1 LKEGKIEEIVVQR
14 QSSDVSGKAQK
25 YSRVEPQE
33 FVQFGEKD
41 MSMENKILT
50 GKAAC
55 LKHFAS
61 KIGPNTICDIVN
73 CIIVAIRSQS
83 TKVA

>member
-25 YSRVEPQE
+25 YSRVEPRE

-41 MSMENKILT
+41 MRI
-50 GKAAC
+50 
-55 LKHFAS
+55 
-61 KIGPNTICDIVN
+61 D
-73 CIIVAIRSQS
+73 Q
-83 TKVA
+83 

>member
-25 YSRVEPQE
+25 YSRVEPRE

-41 MSMENKILT
+41 MSMENKNIYNRK
-50 GKAAC
+50 GC
-55 LKHFAS
+55 LSEAFCFQNWSKH
-61 KIGPNTICDIVN
+61 DL
-73 CIIVAIRSQS
+73 
-83 TKVA
+83 

>member
-25 YSRVEPQE
+25 YSRVEPRE

-41 MSMENKILT
+41 MSMENKIYNRK
-50 GKAAC
+50 GC
-55 LKHFAS
+55 LS
-61 KIGPNTICDIVN
+61 V
-73 CIIVAIRSQS
+73 V
-83 TKVA
+83 